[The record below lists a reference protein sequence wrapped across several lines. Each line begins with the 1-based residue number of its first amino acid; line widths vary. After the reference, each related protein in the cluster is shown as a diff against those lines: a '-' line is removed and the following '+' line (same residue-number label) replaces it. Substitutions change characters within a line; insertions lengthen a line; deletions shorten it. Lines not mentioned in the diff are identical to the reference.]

1 MGFLA
6 RGSLFFNEK
15 TRLTCVCAFFVVTL
29 QEIWYYAFMCTN
41 LYKLLIQIII
51 NKMKKTVTLFLMAL
65 IAISSFAAVEL
76 QKPMLKS
83 GKQLPQKEQS
93 YPWLMAESAAAKVAP
108 ATLPAQK
115 HLAQA
120 STLDTVELYFPYFY
134 DDPTYYPEGGDWY
147 FTLKNA
153 RYKFIFDIYG
163 GTEDDMSGHYTEAN
177 LGETDWHRMF
187 SYAIFA
193 SEPRKSHYYKT
204 LDLTIKQT
212 KVSKNLTHYTLEAV
226 VLTTRGMDEPENGI
240 VAPETGLFK
249 ITAEHYIVTPEQEI
263 ETAFLEGSI
272 TPEEDQFTWKAKND
286 SMEVDMLFYS
296 ETGVQGYYSH
306 KQLDLEASTITYKNK
321 KHTPMVMEGYISIG
335 ELTAGGVAY
344 TGIIQVLTTDSIFF
358 NMAFQAPITP
368 TDTVVLNCINL
379 KHDDSM
385 GMSEQ
390 TIYFEASNQD
400 YDIIGA
406 YNSTTIK
413 PGVFTGTS
421 LAGRAMVY
429 LQEKST
435 GKTIIGYYTKLDVKV
450 RDLKEGYSIDMEVLG
465 DDHKLYKAML
475 KWYIPEP
482 EDTVQLHFTESC
494 KALYYIDDLGM
505 RELQLANYSEEYSY
519 SVAFDFTYV
528 NLIMGGS
535 FTLEDVWEE
544 NSFIVKHVGKD
555 EIAVDMCKVNGT
567 LKQRNDTTFLTA
579 GVIGLDS
586 VYYDI
591 QMYYA
596 VPTPTE
602 TITVEFQK
610 EDVEFTNALPQ
621 GTFILNAV
629 SADGKIKADVQVCRI
644 QDENIQQT
652 FVMDGKFDVNDFET
666 SKTVI
671 QVKDPVT
678 NKFVEVLPQ
687 KGSMTVTVD
696 ENNII
701 KAVASFIGDD
711 AKQYNLTF
719 YTEFARVRF
728 PYDNES
734 YDVDYTF
741 EAGSYVETVDF
752 LQGWGMVYLGMRAH
766 DNSAIASFY
775 FYANSYDPVIGV
787 PEGTYLINKTAK
799 VGSAHP
805 SSGLGEDYIPIE
817 SFFCW
822 MIYDETEDA
831 MYYDTEG
838 LYCLVDGSI
847 TIKNVGGQISVEVD
861 ALNSHDM
868 SVKLHYKGA
877 VVTPVENTPSQD
889 TLTEKRLMNGQLYI
903 IRNGETYTVMGVK
916 L

>member
-1 MGFLA
+1 
-6 RGSLFFNEK
+6 
-15 TRLTCVCAFFVVTL
+15 
-29 QEIWYYAFMCTN
+29 
-41 LYKLLIQIII
+41 
-51 NKMKKTVTLFLMAL
+51 MAL

-120 STLDTVELYFPYFY
+120 ATLDTVELYFPYFY
-134 DDPTYYPEGGDWY
+134 DDPMYYPVEIGRSGDTVGGDWY
-147 FTLKNA
+147 FTLMNA
-153 RYKFIFDIYG
+153 RYKFIFDIYA
-163 GTEDDMSGHYTEAN
+163 GTEDDMSGHYTEKD
-177 LGETDWHRMF
+177 LGKTHNERMF

-193 SEPRKSHYYKT
+193 SDPSKSHYYKT

-226 VLTTRGMDEPENGI
+226 VLTTLGMDEPENGI

-249 ITAEHYIVTPEQEI
+249 ITAEHYTVTPEQEI

-286 SMEVDMLFYS
+286 SIEVDMLFYS

-306 KQLDLEASTITYKNK
+306 KQIDLDASTITYKNK
-321 KHTPMVMEGYISIG
+321 QHTPMIMEGYISIG

-344 TGIIQVLTTDSIFF
+344 TGIIQVLTTDSVFF

-368 TDTVVLNCINL
+368 TDTVVFNCINL
-379 KHDDSM
+379 KQDASN
-385 GMSEQ
+385 GMSDK
-390 TIYFEASNQD
+390 TIYFEASNQN

-413 PGVFTGTS
+413 QGVFTGTS
-421 LAGRAMVY
+421 LAGQAMVY

-435 GKTIIGYYTKLDVKV
+435 RKTIIGYYTKLDIKV

-475 KWYIPEP
+475 KWYIPDP
-482 EDTVQLHFTESC
+482 VDTVQLHFTETS
-494 KALYYIDDLGM
+494 KALYYIDELGM
-505 RELQLANYSEEYSY
+505 RELQLANYNEQY

-544 NSFIVKHVGKD
+544 NSFIVKHVDTD

-621 GTFILNAV
+621 GIFILKAI
-629 SADGKIKADVQVCRI
+629 SADGKIKADVQVNRI
-644 QDENIQQT
+644 TGENIQQT

-666 SKTVI
+666 SSTVI
-671 QVKDPVT
+671 MVKNPAT

-711 AKQYNLTF
+711 AKLYNLTF

-741 EAGSYVETVDF
+741 EAGSYVETEDF
-752 LQGWGMVYLGMRAH
+752 LQGWGMIHLRMLAH
-766 DNSAIASFY
+766 DNSAVASFY

-805 SSGLGEDYIPIE
+805 SSGVGEDSHPFE

-822 MIYDETEDA
+822 MIYDEMENA

-847 TIKNVGGQISVEVD
+847 TIKNEGGQISVEVD

-868 SVKLHYKGA
+868 SVKLHYKGS
-877 VVTPVENTPSQD
+877 VITPVENTISNA